1 MESALIATTVASL
14 LLAASLVT
22 MAARHVRER
31 RARAAALKSLAF
43 PGDAAGVPD
52 AGLTGLWSAERP
64 GLRSTERPGL
74 RSAERTGL
82 RSVEPSGLRSV
93 ERFGSWSAGKTADPA
108 TPADVDSMR
117 STPVAT
123 ALPMFAAVDEPP
135 PPSRR
140 WVSLAGVAAVVI
152 VALSMVALLHDP
164 VAAPGDPAAPRAAAG
179 PAVPRAAPPAPIALV
194 ALRHEIDRTGTLT
207 VTGVVRNPASN
218 TPLAGV
224 TTVVTAFD
232 RQGARI
238 ATREAPI
245 DLRALAPDAASGFEA
260 TLAGARGVAR
270 FDVAFRRGDG
280 STIPHVD
287 RRGGQ

>member
-1 MESALIATTVASL
+1 MESALLATTVASL
-14 LLAASLVT
+14 LLTASLVT
-22 MAARHVRER
+22 MTARHVRER

-43 PGDAAGVPD
+43 PDDAPNVG
-52 AGLTGLWSAERP
+52 
-64 GLRSTERPGL
+64 
-74 RSAERTGL
+74 RTGYM
-82 RSVEPSGLRSV
+82 
-93 ERFGSWSAGKTADPA
+93 
-108 TPADVDSMR
+108 DSMR

-140 WVSLAGVAAVVI
+140 WVSLAGVAAVVL
-152 VALSMVALLHDP
+152 VAISMVALLHDP
-164 VAAPGDPAAPRAAAG
+164 VAAPADPAPPRAAAG
-179 PAVPRAAPPAPIALV
+179 PAVSPAAPPAPIALV
-194 ALRHEIDRTGTLT
+194 ALRHEIDRAGTLT

-218 TPLAGV
+218 AALAGV

-238 ATREAPI
+238 AAREAPI

-260 TLAGARGVAR
+260 TLAGARGVTR